1 MTDDRRGLD
10 HLMEQNETELGFLSA
25 YGGVDD
31 GASSD
36 GEALLAALKR
46 FLTAGGVKCNENKAG
61 VRFPFGTAK
70 ATEDGCLFK
79 ASGDHLPLVHSDL
92 HGSGFLRPEL
102 ADDRSEVSVTLT
114 MWTGDQRRFVERLV
128 EHHTSV

>member
-1 MTDDRRGLD
+1 MGRQRPQPPLFFARGRYRWTPHRLDETVDGGLSMTDDRRGLD

-61 VRFPFGTAK
+61 VQFPFGTAK
-70 ATEDGCLFK
+70 ATENGCLFK
-79 ASGDHLPLVHSDL
+79 ASGDHLPLVLSDL
-92 HGSGFLRPEL
+92 HGS
-102 ADDRSEVSVTLT
+102 
-114 MWTGDQRRFVERLV
+114 
-128 EHHTSV
+128 